1 MLSSYIARS
10 WAGGPEMNLTALTR
24 SATIYPLVLILIVL
38 ALFLAGAPTG
48 DAFSWPDAPRHALN
62 GAFVLDLVRD
72 HPFKHPTAYAFN
84 YYAKYP
90 ALTILFYPPL
100 FYGFL
105 AAFYALF
112 GVSQTVALAAE
123 FVCYAAL
130 AVGAFRLARFWLNP
144 IFAFSAS
151 LILIAAPET
160 AYWGRQVMLEIPAF
174 ALVVWSAF
182 FFMRHL
188 REERAAWLYLA
199 VALAV
204 LAMYTKLTSAFILI
218 GYLVLLLRA
227 RGTGL
232 LRDRH
237 SYIVGVLAIVSI
249 VPLALMTLKFG
260 QANVQS
266 VSGIADAQVS
276 RATLLGWLWYARQ
289 MPDQLGWPAFIAAVA
304 GIAALTLRR
313 ARRSEYLPLLLWL
326 VTGYLFFSAIDLK
339 EARHSLFLLFPL
351 AVLAV
356 AGIEFLLGAWPRW
369 AGVGAVAIGIAT
381 LCLTVFTRPVE
392 YVAGYRE
399 LADYIAQVAPK
410 NSVVVFSGY
419 RDGSFIFA
427 MRTHEERRDLSTVR
441 SDKLLL
447 RIAVRRS
454 LGVTQKLMSE
464 DEIAALL
471 DRLGVQYVAAQPGFW
486 TDLEAMRRFE
496 AVLHSSHFREVRRFA
511 MLANYPAQEKE
522 IVVYRNLG
530 HVAEGPIRLDIEIP
544 MINRTV
550 SGSVGTKN

>member
-1 MLSSYIARS
+1 
-10 WAGGPEMNLTALTR
+10 MNLTALTR

-249 VPLALMTLKFG
+249 VLGLLSLPSCFCCGFG
-260 QANVQS
+260 LV
-266 VSGIADAQVS
+266 G
-276 RATLLGWLWYARQ
+276 
-289 MPDQLGWPAFIAAVA
+289 PVA
-304 GIAALTLRR
+304 GIACGAI
-313 ARRSEYLPLLLWL
+313 AISQINEKPLEFTGKPLCFAGIGCSTFSVLL
-326 VTGYLFFSAIDLK
+326 
-339 EARHSLFLLFPL
+339 H
-351 AVLAV
+351 VLA
-356 AGIEFLLGAWPRW
+356 FLTPW
-369 AGVGAVAIGIAT
+369 
-381 LCLTVFTRPVE
+381 
-392 YVAGYRE
+392 
-399 LADYIAQVAPK
+399 
-410 NSVVVFSGY
+410 
-419 RDGSFIFA
+419 
-427 MRTHEERRDLSTVR
+427 
-441 SDKLLL
+441 
-447 RIAVRRS
+447 
-454 LGVTQKLMSE
+454 
-464 DEIAALL
+464 DEMI
-471 DRLGVQYVAAQPGFW
+471 RG
-486 TDLEAMRRFE
+486 R
-496 AVLHSSHFREVRRFA
+496 VL
-511 MLANYPAQEKE
+511 
-522 IVVYRNLG
+522 
-530 HVAEGPIRLDIEIP
+530 
-544 MINRTV
+544 
-550 SGSVGTKN
+550 